1 MSEIRFTNSFLIH
14 ADSGHVRT
22 GRVSLEA
29 SVPISL
35 TDHAAACDAL
45 DRIKADLH
53 KLIIQQDI
61 DKQIAANGEAL
72 DPALITAKLPGV
84 NIIDRRR
91 GPRAGAKK

>member
-1 MSEIRFTNSFLIH
+1 MSEVRFTNSFLIH

-35 TDHAAACDAL
+35 ADHAAACDAL

-53 KLIIQQDI
+53 RLITQQDI
-61 DKQIAANGEAL
+61 EKQANGGEAL

-84 NIIDRRR
+84 NVIDKRR